1 MEDLL
6 FIFKNGRDSLM
17 RLVKT
22 AVSFSVQFH
31 YAMSRRAGQPENTAL
46 SPENFRIHGK

>member
-6 FIFKNGRDSLM
+6 FTFKNGRDSLM
-17 RLVKT
+17 FLVKT
-22 AVSFSVQFH
+22 AVFLSVWFH

-46 SPENFRIHGK
+46 SPENLRIRGK